1 MLYPLSPEM
10 LLDVH
15 NQRLEELRAQAHR
28 DALARALPSRTRLA
42 LRQTRARIA
51 AWRHATA

>member
-1 MLYPLSPEM
+1 MFYPLSPEM
-10 LLDVH
+10 VLDIH
-15 NQRLEELRAQAHR
+15 NQRLEELRAQARR
-28 DALARALPSRTRLA
+28 DALARAHPSRARRA